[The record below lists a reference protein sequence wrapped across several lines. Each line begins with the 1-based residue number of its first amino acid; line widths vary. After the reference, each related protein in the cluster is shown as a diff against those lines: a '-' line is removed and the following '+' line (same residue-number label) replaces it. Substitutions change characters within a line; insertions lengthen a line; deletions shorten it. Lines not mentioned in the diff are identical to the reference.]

1 MQLVAK
7 ARAKYYKIMFFG
19 SRPRKLLR
27 NVLLDHGGLDILM
40 EVLEK
45 KTNDVDLFSN
55 AVLSLKILSEH
66 VGIVSPGKA
75 CNVWGGGG
83 RGIAQR

>member
-1 MQLVAK
+1 
-7 ARAKYYKIMFFG
+7 
-19 SRPRKLLR
+19 
-27 NVLLDHGGLDILM
+27 M

-45 KTNDVDLFSN
+45 ETNDVDLFSN

-75 CNVWGGGG
+75 FPNAGSGDPGL
-83 RGIAQR
+83 AFF